1 MWFSHFF
8 HRRKE
13 IRRDRLYGHLAACA
27 VWPSKLVG
35 WVLVLLTACQ
45 SAPVTPAPA
54 PALTVPP
61 VLRALETSAPMTLV
75 PPQTPTPI
83 PTLAATPTAIPVVLD
98 KWLPYQDPGKQFT
111 FRFPPDWGGRG
122 YTQAITRTVRALS
135 VDTIVLRG
143 LQGTAGPEFVMLYNW
158 PALDPTQP
166 PANATA
172 WSSVAGLAKLFLYPD
187 CMTTF
192 DSPAPVTLAG
202 QQVMGVKFVAQC
214 DRLYA
219 GYLVGIVNRGV
230 NYGLVVD
237 VRMEDW
243 DAWQPTFETIFAS
256 FAFGP

>member
-1 MWFSHFF
+1 MGM
-8 HRRKE
+8 RR
-13 IRRDRLYGHLAACA
+13 
-27 VWPSKLVG
+27 
-35 WVLVLLTACQ
+35 LVLLLVIVTACQ
-45 SAPVTPAPA
+45 AEPPAATVAPA
-54 PALTVPP
+54 PPLTPPP
-61 VLRALETSAPMTLV
+61 VMRILETPVPVTLV
-75 PPQTPTPI
+75 PPQTATLV
-83 PTLAATPTAIPVVLD
+83 PTLVATPTAIPVELD
-98 KWLPYQDPGKQFT
+98 KWQTYQDPAKEFS

-143 LQGTAGPEFVMLYNW
+143 PQGMAGPEFVLMYNW

-172 WSSVAGLAKLFLYPD
+172 WSSVAGLAKIFLYPE

-192 DSPAPVTLAG
+192 DSPGPTTLAG
-202 QQVMGVKFVAQC
+202 QQVMGVKFLAQC

-219 GYLVGIVNRGV
+219 GYLVGIVNRSV

-237 VRMEDW
+237 VRAEDW
-243 DAWQPTFETIFAS
+243 DAWRPTFEMLFAS

>member
-1 MWFSHFF
+1 MGMRIGFVC
-8 HRRKE
+8 
-13 IRRDRLYGHLAACA
+13 LALLVAACQA
-27 VWPSKLVG
+27 PPQA
-35 WVLVLLTACQ
+35 T
-45 SAPVTPAPA
+45 PVTPPPA
-54 PALTVPP
+54 WTMPP
-61 VLRALETSAPMTLV
+61 VMRALETPVPATLAPL
-75 PPQTPTPI
+75 PTPTPL
-83 PTLAATPTAIPVVLD
+83 PTLAVTPTAIPVALD
-98 KWLPYQDPGKQFT
+98 EWQTYQDPGQQFT

-143 LQGTAGPEFVMLYNW
+143 PQGSAGPEFVMMYNW

-172 WSSVAGLAKLFLYPD
+172 WSSVAGLAKLLLYPD

-202 QQVMGVKFVAQC
+202 QQVMGVKFVGQC

-237 VRMEDW
+237 VRAEDW
-243 DAWQPTFETIFAS
+243 DAWRPTFETMFAS
-256 FAFGP
+256 FTFGP

>member
-1 MWFSHFF
+1 M
-8 HRRKE
+8 
-13 IRRDRLYGHLAACA
+13 RRDRLYRR
-27 VWPSKLVG
+27 WPCVSWRSMLVCSA
-35 WVLVLLTACQ
+35 LVLLTACQ
-45 SAPVTPAPA
+45 SAPVTPALTATSALP
-54 PALTVPP
+54 LTVPP
-61 VLRALETSAPMTLV
+61 VLRALQTSAPATLA
-75 PPQTPTPI
+75 PLPTPTPI
-83 PTLAATPTAIPVVLD
+83 PTLAVTPTAIPVALD
-98 KWLPYQDPGKQFT
+98 KWQTYEDPGQRFT

-143 LQGTAGPEFVMLYNW
+143 PQGNAGPEFVMMYNW

-187 CMTTF
+187 CTTTF

-202 QQVMGVKFVAQC
+202 QQVMGVKFVGQC

-230 NYGLVVD
+230 NYGLVID
-237 VRMEDW
+237 VRAEDW
-243 DAWQPTFETIFAS
+243 DAWRPTFETIFAS
-256 FAFGP
+256 FMFGQ

>member
-1 MWFSHFF
+1 M
-8 HRRKE
+8 
-13 IRRDRLYGHLAACA
+13 
-27 VWPSKLVG
+27 
-35 WVLVLLTACQ
+35 LTACQ
-45 SAPVTPAPA
+45 AGLPTTPTATA

-61 VLRALETSAPMTLV
+61 VLGALQTPVPMTLV
-75 PPQTPTPI
+75 PPQAPTPL
-83 PTLAATPTAIPVVLD
+83 PTLVATPTAIPVELD
-98 KWLPYQDPGKQFT
+98 KWQTYQDPGKEFS

-143 LQGTAGPEFVMLYNW
+143 PQGTAGPEFVLMYNW

-172 WSSVAGLAKLFLYPD
+172 WSSVAGLAKLFLYPE

-192 DSPAPVTLAG
+192 DSPGPATLAG
-202 QQVMGVKFVAQC
+202 QQVMGVKFLAQC

-219 GYLVGIVNRGV
+219 GYLVGIVNRSV

-237 VRMEDW
+237 VRAEDW
-243 DAWQPTFETIFAS
+243 DAWRPTFETLFAS
-256 FAFGP
+256 FAFSP